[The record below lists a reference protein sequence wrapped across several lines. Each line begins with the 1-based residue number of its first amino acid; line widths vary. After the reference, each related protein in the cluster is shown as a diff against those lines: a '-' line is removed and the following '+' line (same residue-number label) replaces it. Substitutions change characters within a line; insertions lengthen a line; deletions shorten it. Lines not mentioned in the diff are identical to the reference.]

1 MYKGFE
7 FDQSI
12 AYVAVCYQLGVVLVP
27 KLCLV
32 RLVESCA
39 GNDGDSSLM
48 EIRFLLSSCQGKV
61 HLNRTYT

>member
-27 KLCLV
+27 KV
-32 RLVESCA
+32 MFGAIS
-39 GNDGDSSLM
+39 
-48 EIRFLLSSCQGKV
+48 
-61 HLNRTYT
+61 